1 MFARLTCLFNENSC
15 VISWVASGGC
25 TEWFAWL
32 FVLFSSSSFE
42 LMLDDWL
49 TQVVICYVG
58 FFNYLQTRK
67 IWNESTGGKKNR
79 LTIYS
84 YMWKIR
90 SLFSCSCMW
99 PTPSKYFQ
107 VCFSS
112 VWWLWICFPF
122 SYSLVPIAH
131 WLAVPIH
138 SKSKNHEQKSIRA
151 EIKTW
156 KAQSWILNGKQAFCF
171 LSQCW

>member
-15 VISWVASGGC
+15 VMSWVASGGC

-67 IWNESTGGKKNR
+67 IWNESTGGKK
-79 LTIYS
+79 LTHDVFKHVENTFTFFMFMYVTDTELRANIF
-84 YMWKIR
+84 KFVFLR
-90 SLFSCSCMW
+90 FGDFGFVSLFRTHSF
-99 PTPSKYFQ
+99 PSHIGWLFQ
-107 VCFSS
+107 FTLNRKTMNKSQ
-112 VWWLWICFPF
+112 F
-122 SYSLVPIAH
+122 VPK
-131 WLAVPIH
+131 L
-138 SKSKNHEQKSIRA
+138 KHEKLKA
-151 EIKTW
+151 EYWTVNKHFV
-156 KAQSWILNGKQAFCF
+156 S
-171 LSQCW
+171 

>member
-15 VISWVASGGC
+15 VMSWVASGGC

-67 IWNESTGGKKNR
+67 IWNESTGGKK
-79 LTIYS
+79 LTHDVFIHVENTFTFFMFMYVTDTEQIFS
-84 YMWKIR
+84 
-90 SLFSCSCMW
+90 SLFFFGLV
-99 PTPSKYFQ
+99 T
-107 VCFSS
+107 
-112 VWWLWICFPF
+112 LDLFPF
-122 SYSLVPIAH
+122 FVLTRSHRTLAGCSNSL
-131 WLAVPIH
+131 
-138 SKSKNHEQKSIRA
+138 
-151 EIKTW
+151 EIEKPWT
-156 KAQSWILNGKQAFCF
+156 KVNSCRN
-171 LSQCW
+171 